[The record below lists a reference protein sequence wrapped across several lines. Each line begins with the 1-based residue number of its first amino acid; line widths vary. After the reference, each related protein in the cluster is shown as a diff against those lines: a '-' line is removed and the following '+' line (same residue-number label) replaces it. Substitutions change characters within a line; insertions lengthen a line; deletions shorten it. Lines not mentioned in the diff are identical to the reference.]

1 MRTVG
6 RFALTLLLSA
16 FGLVLGVLLLARP
29 AKAMFTAGESREVR
43 SPLELQELSLRSV
56 VVDRGGNTLAILHA
70 DENRSPIPID
80 QVPPHVVNAI
90 LDVEDEAFW
99 DHSGVNV
106 RSILRAAFTNVR
118 AGSVQQGGS
127 TITQQLVKNTLLTP
141 DRDINRKIK
150 EAVLA
155 VRLEDEMSKRQIL
168 EHYLNTVYFGNG
180 AYGVQAAAET
190 YFGVRAEALDVAQ
203 SAFLAG
209 MIRNPVGYDPFRNP
223 YGAGLRRNFALDRM
237 VSSGHLP
244 AADAGL
250 LKFTPLPAARSNPL
264 PTRDDYFVEEVKQ
277 RLLDNPK
284 LGETPQERYNAV
296 FRGGLR
302 IETTF
307 DPRLQTIAEESV
319 DRNIPNTGGKF
330 VGALVSVDPAS
341 GAVRA
346 MVAGEGFEQAR
357 YNLVTGR
364 GGSGRQP
371 GSSFKSIVLL
381 AALENGFGPND
392 TIDGRTPC
400 TFNVPGLPDGPY
412 SPENYEGSKGAV
424 GPLSDATAKSLNCA
438 YVRLGLSLDKDG
450 YKSLDKIAELA
461 KRLGIK
467 GKIDSVPSMAI
478 GSEEVTPLEMAS
490 AYAVVANDGVR
501 HDPYFIERVLDRNG
515 EVIDQAD
522 KEGERVIS
530 QQTARV
536 ATSVLRKVVESGTGT
551 KARLGNR
558 PAAGKTGTS
567 QEWRDAWFVGYTPQ
581 LATAVWMGAPV
592 GQVEMRNVG
601 GIRVTGGS
609 YPAQTW
615 GAFMREALKLERIAQ
630 FPAPDPRLIGK
641 AKVIKDAYSKSTA
654 TTVKGKAT
662 PKRRPTARRSATTPT
677 TTGTSDDR
685 DSDSTTGTSDSTSPP
700 RGKKEDG

>member
-1 MRTVG
+1 VRTVG
-6 RFALTLLLSA
+6 RFTLTLVLSA
-16 FGLVLGVLLLARP
+16 FGLALGVLLLARP
-29 AKAMFTAGESREVR
+29 AKAVLTAGEAKDVR

-56 VVDRGGNTLAILHA
+56 VTDRGGNVLAVLHA
-70 DENRSPIPID
+70 DENRSPIPLE

-99 DHSGVNV
+99 EHSGVNV

-118 AGSVQQGGS
+118 AGSVRQGGS

-155 VRLEDEMSKRQIL
+155 VRLEDQMSKREIL

-190 YFGVRAEALDVAQ
+190 YFGVRATELDVAQ
-203 SAFLAG
+203 AAFLAG

-223 YGAGLRRNFALDRM
+223 EGAGLRRNFALDRM
-237 VSSGHLP
+237 VDSGHLSRGD
-244 AADAGL
+244 ADL

-319 DRNIPNTGGKF
+319 ERHIPDTKGQF

-346 MVAGEGFEQAR
+346 MVAGQGFEQAR

-371 GSSFKSIVLL
+371 GSSFKTFVLL

-424 GPLSDATAKSLNCA
+424 GPLSEATANSLNCA
-438 YVRLGLSLDKDG
+438 YVRLGLALDKDG
-450 YKSLDKIAELA
+450 YKSLDKVADLA
-461 KRLGIK
+461 RRLGIK

-490 AYAVVANDGVR
+490 AYAVIANDGVR
-501 HDPYFIERVLDRNG
+501 HEPYFIERVLDRNG
-515 EVIDQAD
+515 DVIDEAD
-522 KEGERVIS
+522 KDGERVLS

-615 GAFMREALKLERIAQ
+615 GAYMREALKLERVAQ
-630 FPAPDPRLIGK
+630 FPGPDPRLIGK
-641 AKVIKDAYSKSTA
+641 TKVIKDAYSKSSA
-654 TTVKGKAT
+654 TTTRKSAV
-662 PKRRPTARRSATTPT
+662 PPRRRPTARRPTTATTTAPRDDEPS
-677 TTGTSDDR
+677 TGSTSDG
-685 DSDSTTGTSDSTSPP
+685 SSSPP
-700 RGKKEDG
+700 GRAKKEDD

>member
-1 MRTVG
+1 
-6 RFALTLLLSA
+6 
-16 FGLVLGVLLLARP
+16 
-29 AKAMFTAGESREVR
+29 
-43 SPLELQELSLRSV
+43 
-56 VVDRGGNTLAILHA
+56 
-70 DENRSPIPID
+70 
-80 QVPPHVVNAI
+80 
-90 LDVEDEAFW
+90 
-99 DHSGVNV
+99 
-106 RSILRAAFTNVR
+106 
-118 AGSVQQGGS
+118 
-127 TITQQLVKNTLLTP
+127 
-141 DRDINRKIK
+141 
-150 EAVLA
+150 
-155 VRLEDEMSKRQIL
+155 
-168 EHYLNTVYFGNG
+168 
-180 AYGVQAAAET
+180 
-190 YFGVRAEALDVAQ
+190 
-203 SAFLAG
+203 
-209 MIRNPVGYDPFRNP
+209 
-223 YGAGLRRNFALDRM
+223 
-237 VSSGHLP
+237 
-244 AADAGL
+244 
-250 LKFTPLPAARSNPL
+250 
-264 PTRDDYFVEEVKQ
+264 
-277 RLLDNPK
+277 
-284 LGETPQERYNAV
+284 
-296 FRGGLR
+296 
-302 IETTF
+302 
-307 DPRLQTIAEESV
+307 
-319 DRNIPNTGGKF
+319 
-330 VGALVSVDPAS
+330 
-341 GAVRA
+341 
-346 MVAGEGFEQAR
+346 MVAGQGFEQAR

-424 GPLSDATAKSLNCA
+424 GPLSEATAKSLNCA

-467 GKIDSVPSMAI
+467 GKIDSVPSMPI

-490 AYAVVANDGVR
+490 AYGVIANDGVR

-515 EVIDQAD
+515 EVIDAAD

-530 QQTARV
+530 QQTARL

-615 GAFMREALKLERIAQ
+615 GAFMREALKLERVAQ

-641 AKVIKDAYSKSTA
+641 AKVIKDAYSKGTA
-654 TTVKGKAT
+654 TTDKGKTKAT
-662 PKRRPTARRSATTPT
+662 VPTRRRPTARRPATTPT
-677 TTGTSDDR
+677 TAGASDDDAPASGTSD
-685 DSDSTTGTSDSTSPP
+685 TTAAPS
-700 RGKKEDG
+700 RGKKEDD